1 MTDKEV
7 QKPVRVLHIL
17 VTLNL
22 GGAESRMMDLYR
34 NQDRT
39 VLTHDFAI
47 MTDETCHFTDEVILT
62 GGVIHVLTNPRKSLI
77 KHITDL
83 YQLLKRVPKY
93 DAIHAHT
100 SFHAGLC
107 LMIAFF
113 AGTRARVSHARNVS
127 TSTPSAFTSFMLFA
141 GRSLINVFA
150 TKRFAISKAAGQY
163 LYGDAEFTVVPNA
176 FNYQSISHKEDLIDD
191 KTQVLGIDG
200 GVHIVAVARFY
211 PVKNHHFMIDI
222 LKAMADQ
229 RDDVY
234 LHLIGDGE
242 LKEDIETKVDGLGLS
257 EHVRF
262 WGKRNDVYQLL
273 PYFDAMLMPSFTEG
287 LGVAALEA
295 QKAGLPCLVSD
306 SLPEEVDIAL
316 GLCKRLSLDEP
327 ASVWAEQCLSLLDI
341 PVPSKS
347 VLDEKFSARGFSLSF
362 SEQQFYK
369 AYRCD
374 G

>member
-34 NQDRT
+34 NQDRA

-47 MTDETCHFTDEVILT
+47 MTDETCHFTDEVIST

-107 LMIAFF
+107 MMVAFF

-176 FNYQSISHKEDLIDD
+176 FNYQLISHKEDLVDD
-191 KTQVLGIDG
+191 KTEVLGIDG

-242 LKEDIETKVDGLGLS
+242 LKEDIKTKVDGLGLS

-306 SLPEEVDIAL
+306 SLPEEVDIEL

-327 ASVWAEQCLSLLDI
+327 ARVWAEQCLSLLDI

-347 VLDEKFSARGFSLSF
+347 VLEEKFSARGFSLSF